1 MDPAQGEPI
10 DVLIGNNFLCEI
22 MNFAS
27 QLMVQPGLYL
37 LESDFG
43 WVIAGRMDQPRTQS
57 KTALLTITRTLE
69 SLWPLDTLGI
79 REPNLSE
86 EEEEEEIA

>member
-1 MDPAQGEPI
+1 MCIRDR
-10 DVLIGNNFLCEI
+10 
-22 MNFAS
+22 NFAS

-43 WVIAGRMDQPRTQS
+43 WVIAGRMDQLRTQS
-57 KTALLTITRTLE
+57 TTALLAITQTLE
-69 SLWPLDTLGI
+69 SLWTLDTLGI

-86 EEEEEEIA
+86 EQEEEITLDLFYKNITFDKKER